1 MIISKRM
8 VSGRL
13 DLLRY
18 MFPNYKVIDEPE
30 VSPNTPCIYI
40 GDISRID
47 EIKHIYES
55 NKLDYIVYT
64 SGLSDIN
71 LNDRITL
78 ANIVFEKYK
87 RLVPKYLMNIIEE
100 LDEDTFIKCIKIYW
114 VSGKWL
120 VKAVDKENTFLDFI
134 ETVNKSS
141 MEMYKS
147 YFNVV
152 KTISP
157 YKLESSIF
165 TFLLRAKNENFSKI
179 SFSYKNKLKLFTGR
193 KLELTLIG
201 IDKSLDYNIDN
212 YELKVLNM
220 IICMMNEKLKM

>member
-30 VSPNTPCIYI
+30 VSPNSPCIYI

-64 SGLSDIN
+64 NGLSDIN
-71 LNDRITL
+71 LNDRVTL

-120 VKAVDKENTFLDFI
+120 VKVVDKENTFLDFI

-193 KLELTLIG
+193 KLELTLVG
-201 IDKSLDYNIDN
+201 IDKSLDYNIEN

>member
-30 VSPNTPCIYI
+30 VSPNAPCIYI
-40 GDISRID
+40 GDINKID
-47 EIKHIYES
+47 EIKHVYES

-64 SGLSDIN
+64 SGISDIN

-87 RLVPKYLMNIIEE
+87 RLVPKYLMNIIED

-120 VKAVDKENTFLDFI
+120 VKVVDKENTFLDFI

-152 KTISP
+152 RTISP

-193 KLELTLIG
+193 KLELTLVG

>member
-18 MFPNYKVIDEPE
+18 MFPNYKVINEPE
-30 VSPNTPCIYI
+30 VSPNAPCIYI
-40 GDISRID
+40 GDISRVD

-120 VKAVDKENTFLDFI
+120 VKVVDKENTFLDFI

-193 KLELTLIG
+193 KLELTLVG

>member
-165 TFLLRAKNENFSKI
+165 TFLLRTKNENFSKI

-193 KLELTLIG
+193 KLQLTLVG

>member
-18 MFPNYKVIDEPE
+18 MFPNYKVINEPE
-30 VSPNTPCIYI
+30 VSPNAPCIYI

-120 VKAVDKENTFLDFI
+120 VKVVDKENTFLDFI

-193 KLELTLIG
+193 KLELTLVG

>member
-30 VSPNTPCIYI
+30 VSPNAPCIYV
-40 GDISRID
+40 GDINKID

-71 LNDRITL
+71 LNDRVTL
-78 ANIVFEKYK
+78 ANIVFEKHR

-120 VKAVDKENTFLDFI
+120 VKEVDKENTFLDFI

-165 TFLLRAKNENFSKI
+165 TFLLRAKNEDFSKI

-193 KLELTLIG
+193 KLELTLAG

-212 YELKVLNM
+212 YELKALNM

>member
-30 VSPNTPCIYI
+30 VSPNAPCIYI

-120 VKAVDKENTFLDFI
+120 VKVVDKENTFLDFI

-152 KTISP
+152 RTISP

>member
-30 VSPNTPCIYI
+30 VSPNAPCIYI
-40 GDISRID
+40 GDINKID
-47 EIKHIYES
+47 EIKHVYES

-64 SGLSDIN
+64 SGISDIN

-120 VKAVDKENTFLDFI
+120 VKVVDKENTFLDFI

-152 KTISP
+152 RTISP

-193 KLELTLIG
+193 KLELTLVG

>member
-30 VSPNTPCIYI
+30 VSPNAPCIYI
-40 GDISRID
+40 GDINKID
-47 EIKHIYES
+47 EIKHVYES

-71 LNDRITL
+71 LNDRVTL
-78 ANIVFEKYK
+78 ANIVFEKHK

-120 VKAVDKENTFLDFI
+120 VKTVDKENTFLDFI

-165 TFLLRAKNENFSKI
+165 TFLLRAKNEDFSKI

-212 YELKVLNM
+212 YELKALNM

>member
-18 MFPNYKVIDEPE
+18 MFPNYKVINEPE
-30 VSPNTPCIYI
+30 VSPNAPCIYI
-40 GDISRID
+40 GDISRVD
-47 EIKHIYES
+47 EIKHIYEN

-120 VKAVDKENTFLDFI
+120 VKVVDKENTFLDFI

>member
-30 VSPNTPCIYI
+30 VSPNAPCIYI

-55 NKLDYIVYT
+55 NKLDYVVYT

-120 VKAVDKENTFLDFI
+120 VKVVDKENTFLDFI

-193 KLELTLIG
+193 KLELTLVG

>member
-18 MFPNYKVIDEPE
+18 MFPNYKVINEPE
-30 VSPNTPCIYI
+30 VSPNAPCIYI

-55 NKLDYIVYT
+55 NKLDYVVYT

-120 VKAVDKENTFLDFI
+120 VKVVDKENTFLDFI

-193 KLELTLIG
+193 KLELTLVG

>member
-18 MFPNYKVIDEPE
+18 MFPNYKVINEPE
-30 VSPNTPCIYI
+30 VSPNAPCIYV

-193 KLELTLIG
+193 KLELTLVG
-201 IDKSLDYNIDN
+201 IDKSLEYNIDN

>member
-18 MFPNYKVIDEPE
+18 MFPNYKVINEPE
-30 VSPNTPCIYI
+30 VSPNAPCIYI
-40 GDISRID
+40 GDVSRVD

-64 SGLSDIN
+64 SGISDIN

-120 VKAVDKENTFLDFI
+120 VKVVDKENTFLDFI

-165 TFLLRAKNENFSKI
+165 TFLLRAKNESFSKI

-193 KLELTLIG
+193 KLELTLVG

>member
-30 VSPNTPCIYI
+30 VSPNAPCIYT

-78 ANIVFEKYK
+78 ANIVFEKHK

-120 VKAVDKENTFLDFI
+120 VKVVDKENTFLDFI

>member
-30 VSPNTPCIYI
+30 VSPNAPCIYV

-120 VKAVDKENTFLDFI
+120 VKVVDKENTFLDFI

-152 KTISP
+152 RTISP

>member
-193 KLELTLIG
+193 KLQLTLVG

>member
-18 MFPNYKVIDEPE
+18 MFPNYKVINEPE
-30 VSPNTPCIYI
+30 VSPNVPCIYI

-120 VKAVDKENTFLDFI
+120 VKVVDKENTFLDFI

-152 KTISP
+152 RTISP

>member
-18 MFPNYKVIDEPE
+18 MFPNYKVINEPE
-30 VSPNTPCIYI
+30 VSPNAPCIYI

-120 VKAVDKENTFLDFI
+120 VKVVDKENTFLDFI

>member
-18 MFPNYKVIDEPE
+18 MFPNYKVINEPE
-30 VSPNTPCIYI
+30 VSPNAPCIYI

-120 VKAVDKENTFLDFI
+120 VKVVDKENTFLDFI

-152 KTISP
+152 NTISP

>member
-18 MFPNYKVIDEPE
+18 MFPNYKVINEPE
-30 VSPNTPCIYI
+30 VSPNAPCIYI

-193 KLELTLIG
+193 KLQLTLVG

>member
-30 VSPNTPCIYI
+30 VSPNAPCIYV
-40 GDISRID
+40 GDINKID
-47 EIKHIYES
+47 EIKHVYES

-71 LNDRITL
+71 LNDRVTL
-78 ANIVFEKYK
+78 ANIVFEKHK

-120 VKAVDKENTFLDFI
+120 VKVVDKENTFLDFI

-193 KLELTLIG
+193 KLELTLVG

>member
-18 MFPNYKVIDEPE
+18 MFPNYKVINEPE
-30 VSPNTPCIYI
+30 VFPNAPCIYI

-55 NKLDYIVYT
+55 NRLDYIVYT

>member
-30 VSPNTPCIYI
+30 VSPNAPCIYI
-40 GDISRID
+40 GDISRVD

-120 VKAVDKENTFLDFI
+120 VKVVDKENTFLDFI

-193 KLELTLIG
+193 KLELTLVG

>member
-18 MFPNYKVIDEPE
+18 MFPNYKVINEPE
-30 VSPNTPCIYI
+30 VSPNAPCIYV

-64 SGLSDIN
+64 SGISDIN

-120 VKAVDKENTFLDFI
+120 VKVVDKENTFLDFI

>member
-18 MFPNYKVIDEPE
+18 MFPNYKVINEPE
-30 VSPNTPCIYI
+30 VSPNAPCIYI

-114 VSGKWL
+114 VSGKWS
-120 VKAVDKENTFLDFI
+120 VKVVDKENTFLDFI

-193 KLELTLIG
+193 KLDLTLIG
-201 IDKSLDYNIDN
+201 IDKSLDYNIEN
-212 YELKVLNM
+212 YELKILNM

>member
-30 VSPNTPCIYI
+30 VSPNAPCIYI

-120 VKAVDKENTFLDFI
+120 VKVVDKENTFLDFI

-152 KTISP
+152 NTISP

>member
-18 MFPNYKVIDEPE
+18 MFPNYKVINEPE
-30 VSPNTPCIYI
+30 VSPNAPCIYI

-55 NKLDYIVYT
+55 NRLDYIVYT

-120 VKAVDKENTFLDFI
+120 VKVVDKENTFLDFI

>member
-30 VSPNTPCIYI
+30 VSPNAPCIYI

-120 VKAVDKENTFLDFI
+120 VKVVDKENTFLDFI

-165 TFLLRAKNENFSKI
+165 TFLLRAKNEDFSKI

>member
-18 MFPNYKVIDEPE
+18 MFPNYKVINEPE
-30 VSPNTPCIYI
+30 VSPNAPCIYV

-120 VKAVDKENTFLDFI
+120 VKVVDKENTFLDFI

>member
-18 MFPNYKVIDEPE
+18 MFPNYKVINEPE
-30 VSPNTPCIYI
+30 VSPNAPCIYI
-40 GDISRID
+40 GDVSRVD

-64 SGLSDIN
+64 SGISDIN

-179 SFSYKNKLKLFTGR
+179 SFSYKNKLKMFTGR
-193 KLELTLIG
+193 KLELTLVG

>member
-18 MFPNYKVIDEPE
+18 MFPNYKVINEPE
-30 VSPNTPCIYI
+30 VSPNAPCIYI

-78 ANIVFEKYK
+78 ANIVFEKHK

-120 VKAVDKENTFLDFI
+120 VKVVDKENTFLDFI

-193 KLELTLIG
+193 KLELTFVG

>member
-30 VSPNTPCIYI
+30 VSPNAPCIYI

-47 EIKHIYES
+47 EIKHVYES

-120 VKAVDKENTFLDFI
+120 VKVVDKENTFLDFI

-165 TFLLRAKNENFSKI
+165 TFLFRAKNENFSKI

-193 KLELTLIG
+193 KLELTLVG